1 MSDSW
6 ADIEAVSFDVGGTL
20 VPELGGPATVEIGS
34 LLGLDLPAARA
45 LLDRSAKR
53 RRGSPAEL
61 AAELAA
67 HAADLSRAAA
77 LEALLLRR
85 RDLAARAKPYED
97 TAPTL
102 ETLRRRGFPIV
113 FLSNVIGAIA
123 PDPGHPLLGL
133 ADLTISSCDTGYVKP
148 EREAFAAAERA
159 LGVPANRIVHVGN
172 ARDADVEGALA
183 AGWRA
188 MLLDRRGSDGTPPT
202 SDPDRFRRI
211 RSLSELPAL
220 LPSGD

>member
-1 MSDSW
+1 MSSGW
-6 ADIEAVSFDVGGTL
+6 TDIEAVSFDVGGTL
-20 VPELGGPATVEIGS
+20 VPELGGPATVEIGT
-34 LLGLDLPAARA
+34 LLGLNLPAART

-53 RRGSPAEL
+53 RRGSPARL

-67 HAADLSRAAA
+67 CAADPSRAAE

-85 RDLAARAKPYED
+85 RDLAARVEPYED
-97 TAPTL
+97 AEPTL
-102 ETLRRRGFPIV
+102 ETLRRRGLPIV

-123 PDPGHPLLGL
+123 PESGHPLLRL
-133 ADLTISSCDTGYVKP
+133 ADLAINSCDTGYVKP

-172 ARDADVEGALA
+172 AADADAEGALA

-188 MLLDRRGSDGTPPT
+188 VLLDRRGREGFPPT

-211 RSLSELPAL
+211 RSLAELPAL
-220 LPSGD
+220 LPSCG